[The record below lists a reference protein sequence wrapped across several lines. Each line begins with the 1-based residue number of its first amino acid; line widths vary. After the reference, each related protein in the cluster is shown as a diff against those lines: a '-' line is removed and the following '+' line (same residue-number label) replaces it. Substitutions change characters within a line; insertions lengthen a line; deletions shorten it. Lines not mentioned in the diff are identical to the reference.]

1 MSTSCRPKIT
11 RALKGQES
19 GHFVKQLLYEVS
31 VAREPNPLIEAF
43 SAYIRL
49 ERGLSQSTAVAYTG
63 DLDDFARFLDK
74 RRDEARL
81 AHADVNDARRYV
93 MTLMGLRKYSA
104 AAVRRRIASLRAF
117 FKYLK
122 RTGRRSDDP
131 LSDFKPPKEPK
142 KLPKVLT
149 EREVSKLLAAKVHTD
164 DEFLFS
170 RDHAIAELLY
180 ATGIRVAELVGLDTA
195 DVDRER
201 RTLRVTGKGNKQR
214 MTLMNKTAVRALNR
228 WLAVRPASQTD
239 ALFVGKSGNRLT
251 TRTIQYAFRAL
262 KDAAGIERFA
272 SPHTLRHSFA
282 THLLERGADLVVIK
296 ELLGHEN
303 LSTTQIYTNVSL
315 EHIRQTYDDAHPR
328 DRNS

>member
-1 MSTSCRPKIT
+1 
-11 RALKGQES
+11 LQES

-31 VAREPNPLIEAF
+31 DPQKRPALIDAF

-49 ERGLSQSTAVAYTG
+49 ERGLSQGTAVAYTG

-74 RRDEARL
+74 GRDEARL
-81 AHADVNDARRYV
+81 AKADLNDARRYV
-93 MTLMGLRKYSA
+93 MTLMGQRKYSA

-122 RTGRRSDDP
+122 RTGKRSDDP

-142 KLPKVLT
+142 TLPKVLT
-149 EREVSKLLAAKVHTD
+149 EREVAKLLAAKVHTD
-164 DEFLFS
+164 DEFLYA
-170 RDHAIAELLY
+170 RDHAILEVLY
-180 ATGIRVAELVGLDTA
+180 AAGIRVAELVGLNTA

-201 RTLRVTGKGNKQR
+201 RTLPVTGKGNKQR
-214 MTLMNKTAVRALNR
+214 MTLINKTAVRALNR
-228 WLAVRPASQTD
+228 WLAKRPASQTD
-239 ALFVGKSGNRLT
+239 ALFVGKSGNRLS
-251 TRTIQYAFRAL
+251 TRMVQYMFRAL
-262 KDAAGIERFA
+262 KKAAGIERYA

-282 THLLERGADLVVIK
+282 THLLEHGADLVVIK

-328 DRNS
+328 DKDT

>member
-1 MSTSCRPKIT
+1 M
-11 RALKGQES
+11 QES
-19 GHFVKQLLYEVS
+19 GYFVKQLLYEMS
-31 VAREPNPLIEAF
+31 QAQERPALIDAF

-49 ERGLSQSTAVAYTG
+49 ERGLSQRTAVAYTG

-74 RRDEARL
+74 GRDEARL
-81 AHADVNDARRYV
+81 AKAGLSDARRYV
-93 MTLMGLRKYSA
+93 MTLMGQRKYSA

-122 RTGRRSDDP
+122 RTGKRTDDP

-142 KLPKVLT
+142 TLPKVLT
-149 EREVSKLLAAKVHTD
+149 EREVAKLLAAKVHTD
-164 DEFLFS
+164 DEFLYA
-170 RDHAIAELLY
+170 RDHAMLELLY
-180 ATGIRVAELVGLDTA
+180 AAGIRVAELVGLDTA

-214 MTLMNKTAVRALNR
+214 MTLINKTAVRALNR

-239 ALFVGKSGNRLT
+239 ALFVGKSGNRIS
-251 TRTIQYAFRAL
+251 TRMVQYLFRGL
-262 KDAAGIERFA
+262 KKAAGIERYA

-282 THLLERGADLVVIK
+282 THLLEHGADLVVIK

-328 DRNS
+328 DKDT

>member
-1 MSTSCRPKIT
+1 MSEPKERP
-11 RALKGQES
+11 E
-19 GHFVKQLLYEVS
+19 
-31 VAREPNPLIEAF
+31 LIEAF

-49 ERGLSQSTAVAYTG
+49 ERGLSQRTAVAYTG

-74 RRDEARL
+74 GRDEARL
-81 AHADVNDARRYV
+81 ARADLGDARRYV
-93 MTLMGLRKYSA
+93 MTLMGQRRYSA

-122 RTGRRSDDP
+122 RTGRRTDDP
-131 LSDFKPPKEPK
+131 LADLKPPKEPK
-142 KLPKVLT
+142 TLPKVLT
-149 EREVSKLLAAKVHTD
+149 EREVAKLLAAKVHTD
-164 DEFLFS
+164 DEFLFA
-170 RDHAIAELLY
+170 RDHAMLELLY
-180 ATGIRVAELVGLDTA
+180 AAGIRVAELVGLDTA

-214 MTLMNKTAVRALNR
+214 MTLMNRTAVRALNR

-239 ALFVGKSGNRLT
+239 ALFVGKSGKRLT
-251 TRTIQYAFRAL
+251 TRMVQYMFRAL
-262 KDAAGIERFA
+262 KQAAGIERFA

-328 DRNS
+328 DKNT